1 MIPAIMARA
10 DLLIALVRAGAQGD
24 QLGFRR
30 TVEAIV
36 AEERERQHHV
46 VADRLQEFLRNN
58 ARGDQASIPADVGP
72 LVHELHPRQLLTDL
86 VLPESVAIACRELVE
101 EQQRGDLLRA
111 HALEPRH
118 RVLLWGPP
126 GNGKT
131 SLAEALAGELAVPI
145 LVVRYEAVIGSF
157 LGETAARLARMF
169 DYVRT
174 RRCVLF
180 FDEFDTLG
188 KERGD
193 EQETGEVKRI
203 VSSLLLNID
212 GLPSHVVVVTATNH
226 SELLDRAV
234 WRRFELRLELPPPSA
249 KDIADW
255 LRRFERRQGAKL
267 TSATKKSIVA
277 VLEGQSFAE
286 IEQFFLDVQRRQVL
300 AGPEANLTKIV
311 RARIE
316 QWRARSRALNH
327 G

>member
-1 MIPAIMARA
+1 MARA
-10 DLLIALVRAGAQGD
+10 DLIIDLVRAGAQGD

-46 VADRLQEFLRNN
+46 VADRLQEFLRSS
-58 ARGDQASIPADVGP
+58 ARGVEASLPNDVGA
-72 LVHELHPRQLLTDL
+72 LIHELHPRRLLGDL
-86 VLPESVAIACRELVE
+86 ILPAAVATACRELIE
-101 EQQRGDLLRA
+101 EQRRVDLLRA
-111 HALEPRH
+111 NALEPRH
-118 RVLLWGPP
+118 RILLSGLP

-131 SLAEALAGELAVPI
+131 SLAEAVAGELAVPV

-174 RRCVLF
+174 RRCVVF

-212 GLPSHVVVVTATNH
+212 ALPSHVVVVTATNH
-226 SELLDRAV
+226 PELLDRAV
-234 WRRFELRLELPPPSA
+234 WRRFQIRVELPPPTA
-249 KDIADW
+249 EDLADW
-255 LRRFERRQGAKL
+255 LKRFEQRQGLKL
-267 TSATKKSIVA
+267 TSPSKKAIGA
-277 VLEGQSFAE
+277 VLEGQSFGE
-286 IEQFFLDVQRRQVL
+286 IEEFFLDVERRLVL
-300 AGPEANLTKIV
+300 EGPQPDVGKIV
-311 RARIE
+311 RARVE
-316 QWRARSRALNH
+316 QWRTRARALSN